1 MPWWTPGWGRGWRW
15 CFWATGMPGWLRWQY
30 PPFFTYPPYPP
41 KPEDELELLEE
52 LKKALEAD
60 LEDIKARIEELKK
73 KLD

>member
-1 MPWWTPGWGRGWRW
+1 
-15 CFWATGMPGWLRWQY
+15 MPGWLRWQY